1 MRRPVAYVAVI
12 VVVLLAL
19 GSPFLPVT
27 WGGTD
32 ARALPATAAP
42 RVVSQALARD
52 FPANADHP
60 DRGRWSVRRAR
71 VAGSRPGGPPW
82 PPT

>member
-19 GSPFLPVT
+19 GAPFRHIT

-32 ARALPATAAP
+32 ARALPAAAAP
-42 RVVSQALARD
+42 RVVSQTLARD
-52 FPANADHP
+52 FPANATTP
-60 DRGRWSVRRAR
+60 IEAVIKLAGPAGARR
-71 VAGSRPGGPPW
+71 SGPPW
-82 PPT
+82 APT